1 MRQDQC
7 HQVVIRDDSID
18 GGAGIDTLITLP
30 GAEAAA
36 RGFGDGAEP
45 VEHFD
50 QAAERAAG
58 TLARGGTVLVKGSRS
73 ARMEQVVQR
82 LTDKGRGH

>member
-1 MRQDQC
+1 
-7 HQVVIRDDSID
+7 
-18 GGAGIDTLITLP
+18 
-30 GAEAAA
+30 A